1 MNYAIMRCKKLK
13 GMGSVAASLDH
24 YYRERDTPNADIERT
39 PLNLYK
45 LGATTDETMGKLRSK
60 LPEKRRKDA
69 VLAVEYMMTASPEW
83 WKTASKEQQQVFFQQ
98 SAKWLVDKYGK
109 ENVLAFGIHRDETS
123 PHISAFVVP
132 ITQDG
137 RLSAKDYIGGRDK
150 LRNDQTTYA
159 QPLERLGLERGVR
172 GSKAQHKTIQKY
184 YGEMEQLP
192 DRVEKEVHYAM
203 QIERKRVK
211 AEAEKF
217 VEQVK
222 ESAARERQE
231 RIGATQSAQDAL
243 NRASEAEALTERLRA
258 ALVVRDKEIAA
269 LKAENR
275 ELQRDDDHDFAM

>member
-1 MNYAIMRCKKLK
+1 
-13 GMGSVAASLDH
+13 
-24 YYRERDTPNADIERT
+24 
-39 PLNLYK
+39 
-45 LGATTDETMGKLRSK
+45 MGKLRSK

>member
-24 YYRERDTPNADIERT
+24 YYRERDTPNADPERT

-45 LGATTDETMGKLRSK
+45 LDATTDATMGRLRSK

-83 WKTASKEQQQVFFQQ
+83 WKTASKEQQQAFFQQ

-109 ENVLAFGIHRDETS
+109 ENVLALGIHRDETS
-123 PHISAFVVP
+123 PHLSAFVVP
-132 ITQDG
+132 MTKDG
-137 RLSAKDYIGGRDK
+137 RLSAKDYIGGREK

-184 YGEMEQLP
+184 YGEMEKLP
-192 DRVEKEVHYAM
+192 DTIEKEVFYALRN
-203 QIERKRVK
+203 ERQHVRK
-211 AEAEKF
+211 AAEKLTSQMIGE
-217 VEQVK
+217 VDK
-222 ESAARERQE
+222 ARQAR
-231 RIGATQSAQDAL
+231 ADAL
-243 NRASEAEALTERLRA
+243 QVTQGALSRAAAAESLTERLRA
-258 ALVVRDKEIAA
+258 TVAGRDKEIAA

-275 ELQRDDDHDFAM
+275 ELRRDHDHDLSM